1 MLFYIIYILIFKI
14 FINLINI
21 KSIYLIINTI
31 FYNVNNKAYFI
42 AILLGILIK
51 GLISIS
57 KKFKIKN
64 VFKLSI
70 FIIIDI
76 IKTVL
81 NFNIYFVLISVL
93 ISLIFTYF
101 ESKNI
106 YFQNKIFKIILYI
119 CYISA
124 PITPIYI
131 IKNHLNNKLPDEIIL
146 IPSII
151 TLIIIIG
158 PYNII
163 NIDTK
168 TLIGVII
175 IGLLSFNINNF
186 KNKKRNIV
194 PIFLIISYLIYYIV
208 LS

>member
-14 FINLINI
+14 FINLINV
-21 KSIYLIINTI
+21 KSIYYIINVI

-51 GLISIS
+51 GLICLI
-57 KKFKIKN
+57 KKIKYKN
-64 VFKLSI
+64 LLKYSL

-76 IKTVL
+76 IKTII
-81 NFNIYFVLISVL
+81 NFNIYFIIISIL
-93 ISLIFTYF
+93 ISLIFIYF

-106 YFQNKIFKIILYI
+106 YFQNKLFKILLFIVYI
-119 CYISA
+119 FI

-131 IKNHLNNKLPDEIIL
+131 IKNNFNKKLHTKIIL

-151 TLIIIIG
+151 TLIILIG
-158 PYNII
+158 PYSII
-163 NIDTK
+163 NIDIK
-168 TLIGVII
+168 TLIGAII

-186 KNKKRNIV
+186 KNKKRNII
-194 PIFLIISYLIYYIV
+194 PIFLIIIYLIYYSI

>member
-14 FINLINI
+14 FINLINV
-21 KSIYLIINTI
+21 KSIYYIINVI

-51 GLISIS
+51 GLISLI
-57 KKFKIKN
+57 KKIKYKN
-64 VFKLSI
+64 LLKYSF

-76 IKTVL
+76 IKTII
-81 NFNIYFVLISVL
+81 NFNIYFIIISIL
-93 ISLIFTYF
+93 ISLIFIYF

-106 YFQNKIFKIILYI
+106 YFQNKLFKILLFIV
-119 CYISA
+119 YISI

-131 IKNHLNNKLPDEIIL
+131 IKNNFNKKLRAEMIL

-151 TLIIIIG
+151 TLIILIG
-158 PYNII
+158 PYSII
-163 NIDTK
+163 NIDIK
-168 TLIGVII
+168 TLIGAII
-175 IGLLSFNINNF
+175 IGLLSININNF
-186 KNKKRNIV
+186 KNKKRNII
-194 PIFLIISYLIYYIV
+194 PIFLIIIYLIYYSI